1 MVYLKRTTQY
11 YKPYFVKPQLRAMN
25 ITINIPQFFNI
36 DGKSGKNFNYL
47 YPLSNGDNTD
57 SRLFIL
63 CDGESG
69 SSKGDAATLVT
80 KGFHEYFTE
89 KRPPKNNTV
98 GQLYMNDALRYVERI
113 VREYVQSNPKERGM
127 RSTVALMY
135 FNEDDSITIAWVG
148 NSRIYHVR
156 GNQILT
162 KTQDHTVNAYQN
174 GTKVVVPRAISGIE
188 PAYLSLSI
196 VKDIRPGDY
205 FLMCSEG
212 VVETLDDRNIR
223 YLLSQGDGNEA
234 KNQAI
239 ATKIKELCRT
249 HSYKGCG
256 MFLIQIDSTA
266 EGSLANMSAASTQTT
281 AVTDTSIDTG
291 PIRRKGSAFKKPSIS
306 KTSRNAIL
314 MTLMILLFAAIAFA
328 YKFQQSK
335 PEVVFE
341 QQMIRA
347 QELIEKGS
355 YEEAIAVYT
364 SSLKLELEDTSVFSE
379 VRAKIRQTEEQQMVS
394 IADKLYKDGNLLKA
408 RDEYKRVLNV
418 HPESDYSS
426 KKLQSIEDY
435 LLKEKTRLVVE
446 ADSLMQVNGFEEARN
461 SLFEALYF
469 AQEDTQLLYRINN
482 TYRALK
488 EDTIDMALAIGTA
501 IQIGTAPPV
510 VEEEN
515 EDLYTDVEET
525 PMEEIEVKPRPR
537 MPKPVI
543 VEPLPENSDDSI
555 ITHREYKELLSA
567 AKIALDKG
575 DLELS
580 VAKYKAALEYNET
593 EGVVNQIA
601 EINKKLKSKAKYNG
615 LMEQADAAFQSKK
628 YKEAQQLYQEAL
640 EVKKDDGYAA
650 QRIEIAKNMIEQSQA
665 DDAFKRLITD
675 ADKAFS
681 SNNFA
686 TARELYQR
694 ALSNAS
700 DPAAI
705 NAKIAKCN
713 QKISEMQA
721 DISKKRLRKGEKLC
735 ETTNY
740 NSECYYHLRDNNLLY
755 SVNPQIL
762 YQLGKHFEGKDTN
775 RAKECYNIA
784 AGKGSSQAS
793 DRLKQLK

>member
-1 MVYLKRTTQY
+1 
-11 YKPYFVKPQLRAMN
+11 MN

-57 SRLFIL
+57 ARLFIL

-69 SSKGDAATLVT
+69 SNKGDAATLVT
-80 KGFHEYFTE
+80 KGFHHYFTE

-113 VREYVQSNPKERGM
+113 VREYVQKNPKERGI
-127 RSTVALMY
+127 RSTVALLY
-135 FNEDDSITIAWVG
+135 FNENDTLTIAWVG

-162 KTQDHTVNAYQN
+162 KTQDHTVNAHRN
-174 GTKVVVPRAISGIE
+174 GKTVVVPRAISGFE

-196 VKDIRPGDY
+196 VKDIRPADY
-205 FLMCSEG
+205 FMMCSAG

-223 YLLSQGDGNEA
+223 YLLSQGDGNEK

-239 ATKIKELCRT
+239 TNKIKELCRT
-249 HSYKGCG
+249 HSYQGCG

-266 EGSLANMSAASTQTT
+266 EGSIADMPVATT
-281 AVTDTSIDTG
+281 KTAGTINEGIDTG
-291 PIRRKGSAFKKPSIS
+291 PIRKKGSNFNRPSIS

-314 MTLMILLFAAIAFA
+314 MALMILTVVALAFA

-341 QQMIRA
+341 QQMTEA
-347 QELIEKGS
+347 QELVDKGA
-355 YEEAIAVYT
+355 YEEAIALYK
-364 SSLKLELEDTSVFSE
+364 SNLSLELEDTSVFSS
-379 VRAKIRQTEEQQMVS
+379 VRAKIRQTEEQKMLSV
-394 IADKLYKDGNLLKA
+394 ADKMYKDGKLLKA
-408 RDEYKRVLNV
+408 RDEYMRVLSV
-418 HPESDYSS
+418 HPTSDYAS
-426 KKLQSIEDY
+426 KKLQSIKDY
-435 LLKEKTRLVVE
+435 LLKEKNRLVAE
-446 ADSLMQVNGFEEARN
+446 ADSLVQVNGFEEARN
-461 SLFEALYF
+461 SLFTALYF
-469 AQEDTQLLYRINN
+469 AQEDTQILYRINN

-510 VEEEN
+510 VEEEET
-515 EDLYTDVEET
+515 EDLYTDAEEENAT
-525 PMEEIEVKPRPR
+525 EEMEVKPKPR
-537 MPKPVI
+537 RPKPVI
-543 VEPLPENSDDSI
+543 IEPLPENSEDSI
-555 ITHREYKELLSA
+555 ITYKEYKELLMA
-567 AKIALDKG
+567 GKTALEKG

-580 VAKYKAALEYNET
+580 VAKYKAALEYRQT
-593 EGVVNQIA
+593 DGVVNQIE
-601 EINKKLKSKAKYNG
+601 EINKKLKSKTKYNG

-628 YKEAQQLYQEAL
+628 YKEAQRLYQEAL
-640 EVKKDDGYAA
+640 KVKKDDGYAA

-665 DDAFKRLITD
+665 DAAYKQLITD
-675 ADKAFS
+675 ADKAFNG
-681 SNNFA
+681 NNYA

-694 ALSNAS
+694 ALSDAS
-700 DPAAI
+700 DPSI
-705 NAKIAKCN
+705 IKAKIAKCN

-721 DISKKRLRKGEKLC
+721 DISKKRLRKGQKLC
-735 ETTNY
+735 ETTNF

-755 SVNPQIL
+755 SVSPQTL

-784 AGKGSSQAS
+784 AGKGSAQAS
-793 DRLKQLK
+793 ERLKNLK

>member
-1 MVYLKRTTQY
+1 
-11 YKPYFVKPQLRAMN
+11 MN

-69 SSKGDAATLVT
+69 SNKGDATTLVT

-89 KRPPKNNTV
+89 KRPPQNNTV

-113 VREYVQSNPKERGM
+113 VREYVQSHPKERGM
-127 RSTVALMY
+127 RSTVALLY
-135 FNEDDSITIAWVG
+135 FNEDDTVTIAWVG
-148 NSRIYHVR
+148 NTRIYHVR

-174 GTKVVVPRAISGIE
+174 GKKVVVPRAISGIE

-196 VKDIRPGDY
+196 IKDIRPGDY
-205 FLMCSEG
+205 FLMCSAG

-239 ATKIKELCRT
+239 VNKMKDLCQT

-256 MFLIQIDSTA
+256 LFLIQINSTA
-266 EGSLANMSAASTQTT
+266 EGSIADMATATAKTT
-281 AVTDTSIDTG
+281 AATVTGIDTG
-291 PIRRKGSAFKKPSIS
+291 PIRRKSAGMSKPSLS

-314 MTLMILLFAAIAFA
+314 MALMILVIAAIAFA

-341 QQMIRA
+341 QQLIQA
-347 QELIEKGS
+347 QELVEKGE
-355 YEEAIAVYT
+355 YEEAIALYQ
-364 SSLKLELEDTSVFSE
+364 SSLNLELEDTSRFSE
-379 VRAKIRQTEEQQMVS
+379 VRAKIQQTKEQQMLSV
-394 IADKLYKDGNLLKA
+394 ADKLYKDSNLLKA
-408 RDEYKRVLNV
+408 REEYQKILTVF
-418 HPESDYSS
+418 PQSDYAN

-435 LLKEKTRLVVE
+435 LLKEKSRLVAE

-461 SLFEALYF
+461 SLFSALYY
-469 AQEDTQLLYRINN
+469 AQEDTQLLYRIND

-488 EDTIDMALAIGTA
+488 EDTIDFALAIGTA
-501 IQIGTAPPV
+501 IQIGTAPPETAK
-510 VEEEN
+510 EEE
-515 EDLYTDVEET
+515 ELYTDVEEEMQT
-525 PMEEIEVKPRPR
+525 AETEVKPKPR
-537 MPKPVI
+537 RPKPVK
-543 VEPLPENSDDSI
+543 VEVLPENSEDSI
-555 ITHREYKELLSA
+555 ITHREYKELLAA
-567 AKIALDKG
+567 AKTAFEEG
-575 DLELS
+575 NLELS

-593 EGVVNQIA
+593 EAVVNQIA
-601 EINKKLKSKAKYNG
+601 EINKKLKSKSRYDE
-615 LMEQADAAFQSKK
+615 LMQQADAAFQSKK
-628 YKEAQQLYQEAL
+628 YAEAQKLYQEAL
-640 EVKKDDGYAA
+640 KVKKDDGYAA
-650 QRIEIAKNMIEQSQA
+650 QRIEISKNMIEQAEA
-665 DDAFKRLITD
+665 DDAYKKLIAD
-675 ADKAFS
+675 ADKAFN

-694 ALSNAS
+694 ALSDADN
-700 DPAAI
+700 PTAI
-705 NAKIAKCN
+705 NAKIAQCN

-735 ETTNY
+735 ETTNF

-784 AGKGSSQAS
+784 ADKGSAQAS
-793 DRLKQLK
+793 ERLKQLK